1 MNRPGSDGKRSVSY
15 SFSLLYELQLVQ
27 QGAATVM
34 QDHQS
39 GHQRLTLSDVQR
51 PEYLANPY
59 PLYHRL
65 REHDPIY
72 WDEEMHAWVLT
83 RYTDVVAVLRD
94 PRFSSAWGPVETA
107 WMPEDLRP
115 QLEPALRAVSR
126 QMLFLDPPDHS
137 RLRGLVARAFTP
149 RMVESLRPRVQRL
162 VDELLDA
169 VQDQGEMEFV
179 ADFAYPLPA
188 IVIAEM
194 LGVPP
199 EDRSQFIVWTQDF
212 GRLLDGG
219 NLSFEE
225 LLTTLSGI
233 ADFLAYFRRQIA
245 QRRTAP
251 RDDLLQALILAEE
264 QGDRLNEEELLGNC
278 VLLLAAGHG
287 TTTHLLGNGLY
298 ALLQH
303 PEQLQLLRE
312 NPSLAPTAVME
323 LLRYDSPVQLTS
335 RRPTADV
342 DWAGRRFKAGEEV
355 LTVLGAAN
363 RDPEQFPDPDRLD
376 LRRTDNRHVAFG
388 HGPHFCLGAPLAR
401 LEAEVAFTTL
411 LRRLPQ
417 LCLATEQIEHLPS
430 LVFRGIK
437 ALPVTFASVLP
448 ATGAAAD

>member
-1 MNRPGSDGKRSVSY
+1 MQERQSDR
-15 SFSLLYELQLVQ
+15 QP
-27 QGAATVM
+27 
-34 QDHQS
+34 
-39 GHQRLTLSDVQR
+39 LTLSDVHQ

-83 RYTDVVAVLRD
+83 RYADVVAVLRD
-94 PRFSSAWGPVETA
+94 PRFSSAWGTLETA
-107 WMPEDLRP
+107 WMPEELRP
-115 QLEPALRAVSR
+115 RLEPALRAVSR

-169 VQDQGEMEFV
+169 LQAQERMEFV

-199 EDRSQFIVWTQDF
+199 EDRSQFIVWTRDF
-212 GRLLDGG
+212 GRLLDGS

-225 LLTTLSGI
+225 LLQTLDGI
-233 ADFLAYFRRQIA
+233 AEFLAYFRRQIE
-245 QRRTAP
+245 QRRSAP
-251 RDDLLQALILAEE
+251 RDDLLQALIMAEE
-264 QGDRLNEEELLGNC
+264 QGDRLSEEELLGNC

-303 PEQLQLLRE
+303 PEQLQLLRD
-312 NPSLAPTAVME
+312 NPSLAATAVME

-335 RRPTADV
+335 RRLKTDV
-342 DWAGRRFKAGEEV
+342 DWAGRRFKAGDEV

-376 LRRTDNRHVAFG
+376 LRRADNRHVAFG

-411 LRRLPQ
+411 LRRLPG
-417 LCLATEQIEHLPS
+417 LHLETEQVERFPS
-430 LVFRGIK
+430 LVFRGFQ
-437 ALPVTFASVLP
+437 ALPVAFTTVLP
-448 ATGAAAD
+448 ASSTPLDR